1 MTKMLGRATDTFV
14 NLDLVTD
21 NILKKFFMSKEL
33 TDVMNI
39 NIFTVD
45 LSSDLVSRVIPKAWR
60 NVDEAIVSF
69 LHLL

>member
-1 MTKMLGRATDTFV
+1 MLGRATDTFV

-45 LSSDLVSRVIPKAWR
+45 LISDLVSRVIPKAWR